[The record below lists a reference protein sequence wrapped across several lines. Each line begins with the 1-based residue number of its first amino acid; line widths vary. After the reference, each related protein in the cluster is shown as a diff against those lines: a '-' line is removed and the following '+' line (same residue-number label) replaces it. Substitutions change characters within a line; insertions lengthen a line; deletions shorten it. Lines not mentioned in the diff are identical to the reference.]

1 MALDTRFCPQKREK
15 YFHAADSEIDA
26 GVRGLTGDRD
36 GMSLEL
42 EQNHCAELEAK
53 GNVTCLEWVSL
64 RPADDPGVS

>member
-15 YFHAADSEIDA
+15 YFQAACTGIDVD
-26 GVRGLTGDRD
+26 VRRLTGDHD
-36 GMSLEL
+36 GMRLEL
-42 EQNHCAELEAK
+42 EQNHCTELEAK